1 MRFGKQS
8 LGFNMNQTNKQMN
21 CSTMADGVGKML
33 LRKYIYYRKLFLSY
47 WLYVTVDQDS
57 GVAPL
62 KRH

>member
-1 MRFGKQS
+1 MD
-8 LGFNMNQTNKQMN
+8 
-21 CSTMADGVGKML
+21 DGVGKML
-33 LRKYIYYRKLFLSY
+33 LRIYFYYRKLFLSY